1 MGLTVTLMLP
11 SGEQDVLED
20 PISKFLL
27 DENALLEN
35 NCRYLAVMKGSR
47 QTITLVIG
55 EEEQTLY
62 YAQNETFE
70 EDAKLQ
76 VKGLPKPTLEGQSFE
91 GWKKEDGEDVLEE
104 TTEVENGA
112 KYHAVFK
119 AQA

>member
-1 MGLTVTLMLP
+1 
-11 SGEQDVLED
+11 
-20 PISKFLL
+20 
-27 DENALLEN
+27 
-35 NCRYLAVMKGSR
+35 MKGSR

-76 VKGLPKPTLEGQSFE
+76 VKDLPKPTLEGQSFE

-104 TTEVENGA
+104 TAEVENGA